1 MRYLML
7 NSVLPSNH
15 GRFDKVMSYMMSR
28 GRGNRVNWDARRRR
42 RMNLVVGLMLSRAVR

>member
-7 NSVLPSNH
+7 SNVLPSNQGYFH
-15 GRFDKVMSYMMSR
+15 KMMSLMMSTS
-28 GRGNRVNWDARRRR
+28 GRNRVNWEARRRR

>member
-7 NSVLPSNH
+7 HNVMTSK
-15 GRFDKVMSYMMSR
+15 GRVFGKVMLHVMSR
-28 GRGNRVNWDARRRR
+28 GRGNRVNWEARRRR